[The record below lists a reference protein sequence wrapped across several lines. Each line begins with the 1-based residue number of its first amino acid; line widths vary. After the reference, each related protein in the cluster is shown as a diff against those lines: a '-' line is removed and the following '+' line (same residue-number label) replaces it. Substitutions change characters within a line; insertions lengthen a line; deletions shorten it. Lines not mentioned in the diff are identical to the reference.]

1 METIRRFE
9 VTEDGAGVRMD
20 KYLSG
25 LVPEF
30 SRSYLQRLIQ
40 EERVRVDGRTAGPG
54 QGEGSAGDSH

>member
-40 EERVRVDGRTAGPG
+40 EERVREIGRASCR
-54 QGEGSAGDSH
+54 ERV